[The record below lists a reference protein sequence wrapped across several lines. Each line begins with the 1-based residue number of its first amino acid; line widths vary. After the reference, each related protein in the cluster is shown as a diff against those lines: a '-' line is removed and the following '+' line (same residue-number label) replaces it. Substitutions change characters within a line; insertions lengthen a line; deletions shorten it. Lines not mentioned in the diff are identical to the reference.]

1 MKNLWIFYSFIAMF
15 FITVH
20 SIIHKYILIYNN
32 NNAHISLAITFLFT
46 GIISLIYLLFNKEN
60 IKNILKD
67 KNSNIIICLSIL
79 LALIILFINMS
90 ISKAF
95 SFSSNIS
102 YCNLIINLN
111 IILVLFFSYFLFKQ
125 SLNKPTMLGILLS
138 IIGLSIVIFYSN
150 EK

>member
-15 FITVH
+15 FITIH

-32 NNAHISLAITFLFT
+32 NNADISLAITFLFT
-46 GIISLIYLLFNKEN
+46 GIISLIYLSFYKEK

-67 KNSNIIICLSIL
+67 KNSNIIICLSIF
-79 LALIILFINMS
+79 LALIILSINMAV
-90 ISKAF
+90 SKAF

-111 IILVLFFSYFLFKQ
+111 IILVLLFSYILFKER
-125 SLNKPTMLGILLS
+125 LNKQTMLGILLS
-138 IIGLSIVIFYSN
+138 LIGLSIVIYYSK